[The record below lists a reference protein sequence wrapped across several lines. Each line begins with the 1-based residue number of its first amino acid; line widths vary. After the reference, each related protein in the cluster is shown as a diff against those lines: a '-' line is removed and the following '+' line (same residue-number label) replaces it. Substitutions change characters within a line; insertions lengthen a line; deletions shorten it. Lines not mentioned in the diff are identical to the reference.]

1 MDVLFSVG
9 EAATIIEEKFP
20 KLKVKWKDL
29 QEEAIGLRNKSI
41 EWQKIIDEW
50 MIVHANT
57 DSEATTSLMHHAAEA
72 MRQERDKWLGK
83 VEQWKKSVLKA
94 IGVRDAQ
101 EEEEEERKE
110 TQREIEFLEHETLD
124 GGNNSYEIKELK

>member
-1 MDVLFSVG
+1 MDVLSSVG